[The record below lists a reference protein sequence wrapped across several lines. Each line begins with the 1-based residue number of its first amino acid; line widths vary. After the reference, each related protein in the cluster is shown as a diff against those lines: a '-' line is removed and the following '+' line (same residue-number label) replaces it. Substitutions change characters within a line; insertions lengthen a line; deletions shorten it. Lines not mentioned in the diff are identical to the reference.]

1 MAKATLAEKRIALLV
16 ARHGAVEIP
25 SASRKFRTFATATPG
40 RFFFVGKAG
49 AVRVGPSIAESI
61 SLTGAFA

>member
-1 MAKATLAEKRIALLV
+1 MAKVTLAEKRIAVLI
-16 ARHGAVEIP
+16 ARFGAVEVP
-25 SASRKFRTFATATPG
+25 SASRKFRKFATATPG

-49 AVRVGPSIAESI
+49 AVRVGPSIAEST